1 MRHGTPGF
9 VGERLREAR
18 EARGILTA
26 ALASQLGVTKQAI
39 SQYEN
44 GGVSPHPEVMRQ
56 IAGALNLPVRY
67 FCQAP
72 RLDRTTTLHFRSLAR
87 ATSAARKKSAGRFNW
102 LIDITDWVTRY
113 VDLPVVNLPHID
125 LPADPSLISTADV
138 ERAAELCRRFWGLGD
153 GPLPNVVRLLER
165 SGVVVARGAVAEAID
180 AFSTWVDER
189 PYVFLGKETSA
200 ARGRFN
206 ALHELGHL
214 VLHRRVEQGL
224 ANQHEVHSLLES
236 QAHRF
241 AGALA
246 LPAQPFAAD
255 LRGSTMPYFQALKPK
270 WVMSI
275 ASMIYRAA
283 DLGLLNQEQVQ
294 RLWKQ
299 RVRLGWRVNEPWDD
313 EIPVEEPFLLRRS
326 IELILSEAIVSRD
339 DILAE
344 ISLDASDVEDLTGL
358 PARFFESTTVG
369 GSGGGK
375 VVPFSRRLNRGR

>member
-1 MRHGTPGF
+1 MRQGTPGF

-18 EARGILTA
+18 EARGVQA
-26 ALASQLGVTKQAI
+26 SDLASQLGVSRQAI

-44 GGVSPHPEVMRQ
+44 GGVSPHPEVMRR
-56 IAGALNLPVRY
+56 IANILDLPVRY

-72 RLDRTTTLHFRSLAR
+72 RTDLGTTLFYRSLAR
-87 ATSAARKKSAGRFNW
+87 ATSTARKKSTARFNW
-102 LIDITDWVTRY
+102 LVDITNWVTRY
-113 VDLPVVNLPHID
+113 VDLPAVNLPQID
-125 LPADPSLISTADV
+125 VPADPALISTDDV
-138 ERAAELCRRFWGLGD
+138 ERAAEICRKHWGIGD

-165 SGVVVARGAVAEAID
+165 SGVVVARGAVSEDID
-180 AFSTWVDER
+180 AFSTWVSDR
-189 PYVFLGKETSA
+189 PYVFLGKDKSA

-224 ANQHEVHSLLES
+224 ANRHEIHSLLES

-246 LPAQPFAAD
+246 LPAQAFAAD

-275 ASMIYRAA
+275 GSMIYRAA
-283 DLGLLNQEQVQ
+283 DLCLINQEQVQ

-299 RVRLGWRVNEPWDD
+299 RARLGWRDSEPWDD

-326 IELILSEAIVSRD
+326 IELILREAIISKE

-344 ISLDASDVEDLTGL
+344 ISLGAADVEDLVGL
-358 PARFFESTTVG
+358 PPGFFAATSEAA
-369 GSGGGK
+369 SGGGK
-375 VVPFSRRLNRGR
+375 IIPFSRRQNRSR